1 MQTKTWGVL
10 LPLILVWLVTGFA
23 GVSFLR
29 QALSEKSRP
38 AARGWRKFLGE
49 IRYRL
54 TFAAGVGLILWVLAG
69 IIWVFLN

>member
-10 LPLILVWLVTGFA
+10 LLLILVWLVTGLA
-23 GVSFLR
+23 GLSFLR
-29 QALSEKSRP
+29 QALTEKSRP

-54 TFAAGVGLILWVLAG
+54 TFATGIALILWVLSS